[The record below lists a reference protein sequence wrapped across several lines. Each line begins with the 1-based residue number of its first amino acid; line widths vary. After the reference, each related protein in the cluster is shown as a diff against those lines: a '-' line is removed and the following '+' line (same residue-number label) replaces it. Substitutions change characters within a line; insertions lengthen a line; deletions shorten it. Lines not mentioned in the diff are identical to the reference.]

1 MKNANKGVNKMADKN
16 IKKENKKKKKKETK
30 QANVSSVSYEQPVM
44 SQPELVPKKKKK
56 SE

>member
-1 MKNANKGVNKMADKN
+1 MADKN

-56 SE
+56 DE